1 VSNRSGL
8 WLLRMLGGMPKPTKR
23 ADDEPPRIVTRDRV
37 ADYLLG
43 RGYRFVIDDD
53 GDLTGTWDGSR
64 FWFLLLG
71 EHQEIVQVRGR
82 WHRTLPLEQRRAVTL
97 ALNDWNRDRIWPKA
111 YVREEEG
118 QLALYSEVSSD
129 LEVGATDQQLAQLIA
144 CGLGTGVQMFSA
156 LDSVLPQDDAGDPD
170 VPDN

>member
-1 VSNRSGL
+1 
-8 WLLRMLGGMPKPTKR
+8 
-23 ADDEPPRIVTRDRV
+23 
-37 ADYLLG
+37 
-43 RGYRFVIDDD
+43 
-53 GDLTGTWDGSR
+53 
-64 FWFLLLG
+64 
-71 EHQEIVQVRGR
+71 
-82 WHRTLPLEQRRAVTL
+82 VTL

-156 LDSVLPQDDAGDPD
+156 LDAVLPQEDGTDPD

>member
-1 VSNRSGL
+1 VTRSGF

-23 ADDEPPRIVTRDRV
+23 ADDEPPRPVTRDRL

-43 RGYRFVIDDD
+43 RGYRFVVDDD

-71 EHQEIVQVRGR
+71 EQHEIVQVRGR
-82 WHRTLPLEQRRAVTL
+82 WHRTLTVEQRRGVSL

-111 YVREEEG
+111 YVREEDG
-118 QLALYSEVSSD
+118 QLALYSEVSMD
-129 LEVGATDQQLAQLIA
+129 LEAGATDAQLAQLLA

-156 LDSVLPQDDAGDPD
+156 LDALLPGDDGAGPD

>member
-1 VSNRSGL
+1 MSNRSGL

-23 ADDEPPRIVTRDRV
+23 VDDEPPRLVTRDRV

-82 WHRTLPLEQRRAVTL
+82 WHRTMPIEQRRAVTL

-156 LDSVLPQDDAGDPD
+156 LDAMLPQDDGADPD